1 MLILHSLNSK
11 WRKINLLKF
20 KNVLL
25 ISKVA
30 EVFTGTQGKLVPLK
44 ETIKGFKAILNGE
57 YDHIPEVAF
66 YMVGPIEEVV
76 QKAEKLAAERNA

>member
-1 MLILHSLNSK
+1 LRFEKSVLIWYS
-11 WRKINLLKF
+11 F
-20 KNVLL
+20 FV
-25 ISKVA
+25 KVA

-76 QKAEKLAAERNA
+76 QKAEKLAAERSS